1 MNELKIDEPKSDEAR
16 AQSNECMEINEAKEE
31 KKEEYLSKHYIK
43 PKVINLAIIR
53 DKWNVF
59 AIN

>member
-16 AQSNECMEINEAKEE
+16 AQSNECMEIDEAKEE

-53 DKWNVF
+53 DK
-59 AIN
+59 